1 MIRSRSKPRQV
12 VPSADGDELI
22 NQKEALSFITNA
34 PDIVKDAITEAKGD
48 RDAAIKTLAVAAVGE
63 AIKAK
68 EGSISPGFITNLYQ
82 SMIRKL
88 EHDFVNRKTLDERLA
103 PLETSRPNAE
113 AGPSRP
119 RHLSPR
125 HSPIPE
131 PEPESEPELEPEAE
145 PEAETEPG
153 PEPKSTPDS
162 PPPPPPMTATDDPD
176 PLEQERLELAARFV
190 LPGKYGLGS
199 VVSDKLPFLRM
210 LRDID
215 AAFPNKFTQ
224 RFPIAP
230 TYADVAPLVE
240 DELGADERQVWDELD
255 AELAKH
261 TDKALGYTECANVFA
276 GRKGKKGS
284 HPAYVKIG
292 VWSWWWREL
301 WNISVA
307 EERDFELWRQVFRI
321 ERDKMGVLPRAQ

>member
-1 MIRSRSKPRQV
+1 LIRSRSKPRQV
-12 VPSADGDELI
+12 VPSADRDELM

-48 RDAAIKTLAVAAVGE
+48 RDAAIKTLAVAAVEE

-125 HSPIPE
+125 HSPVPE
-131 PEPESEPELEPEAE
+131 PEPESE
-145 PEAETEPG
+145 TEPAPQ
-153 PEPKSTPDS
+153 PESTPD
-162 PPPPPPMTATDDPD
+162 PPPPPPHITATDHSD

-190 LPGKYGLGS
+190 LPGKFGLGS
-199 VVSDKLPFLRM
+199 VVSDKLPFLRT

-215 AAFPNKFTQ
+215 AAFPTKFTQ

-240 DELGADERQVWDELD
+240 DELGADE
-255 AELAKH
+255 
-261 TDKALGYTECANVFA
+261 
-276 GRKGKKGS
+276 
-284 HPAYVKIG
+284 
-292 VWSWWWREL
+292 
-301 WNISVA
+301 
-307 EERDFELWRQVFRI
+307 
-321 ERDKMGVLPRAQ
+321 